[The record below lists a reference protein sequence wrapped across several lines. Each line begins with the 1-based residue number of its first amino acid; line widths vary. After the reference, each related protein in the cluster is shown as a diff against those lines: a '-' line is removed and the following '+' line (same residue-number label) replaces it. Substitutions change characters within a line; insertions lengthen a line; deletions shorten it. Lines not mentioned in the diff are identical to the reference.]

1 VAKFVLLSVI
11 IGLVA
16 IPIIGARAKSP
27 RVGLQWTVIGI
38 VIFNLLY
45 LFAIRFIYPHLQ

>member
-1 VAKFVLLSVI
+1 MAKIVLLSVI
-11 IGLVA
+11 IGMIA

-27 RVGLQWTVIGI
+27 RVGLQWTLIGL

-45 LFAIRFIYPHLQ
+45 LFAIRFIYPRLQ